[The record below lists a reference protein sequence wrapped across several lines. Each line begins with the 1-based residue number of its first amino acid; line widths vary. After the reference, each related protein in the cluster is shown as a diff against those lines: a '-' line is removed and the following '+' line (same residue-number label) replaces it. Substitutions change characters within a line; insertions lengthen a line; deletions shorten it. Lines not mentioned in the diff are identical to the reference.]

1 MARKQRSTTQ
11 SLKKQAE
18 EIMRIA
24 ESAGV
29 QTNYF
34 FLTTFDRYQTQISI
48 LDDLKKRIL
57 ESETLV
63 TKEYVKGRENVYT
76 NPAITEYNRT
86 TDSANKTVGTLIK
99 IIKGFKGEDGGED
112 VDPLL
117 AIICFCGSD
126 PRNAVISIGQGII
139 SIFVCIIPK

>member
-1 MARKQRSTTQ
+1 MAQRKTTTTK
-11 SLKKQAE
+11 SLKKQAA
-18 EIMRIA
+18 EIMKIA
-24 ESAGV
+24 EAAGV

-34 FLTTFDRYQTQISI
+34 FLTTFDRYQTQIAI
-48 LDDLKKRIL
+48 LEDLKKRIS

-112 VDPLL
+112 LDPLFN
-117 AIICFCGSD
+117 IINGGVD
-126 PRNAVISIGQGII
+126 YDADRE
-139 SIFVCIIPK
+139 